1 MNSFEEVCSLE
12 VASPHLA
19 RHCSCFGH
27 FQFDTS
33 VKAIHYRSLSSVITN
48 IIPTTSFWIIT
59 PRIVIKVV
67 FGLDREYI
75 HNRIPVSLIT
85 FVIIIP
91 IGRLYIS
98 KPNQLQ
104 FQSEFVNQHFI
115 CLSKTISKFSFQN
128 FQIHTFKIL

>member
-1 MNSFEEVCSLE
+1 MCPLE
-12 VASPHLA
+12 VANPPLA
-19 RHCSCFGH
+19 RHSSCFSH

-33 VKAIHYRSLSSVITN
+33 VKAIHYRSLSSVNTY

-85 FVIIIP
+85 FVIITP
-91 IGRLYIS
+91 IGRLFIS
-98 KPNQLQ
+98 KPNQFQ
-104 FQSEFVNQHFI
+104 FQFQFVNQHFT
-115 CLSKTISKFSFQN
+115 CLSKTN
-128 FQIHTFKIL
+128 FHTLRFKLSNYHFKIL